1 MVIEC
6 QNVSLGY
13 ASKTVAENISF
24 AVNEGDYVCVVGENG
39 AGKSTL
45 IKTLLGLQPVLAG
58 KILTSNNFSRKNIG
72 YLPQLTETQKD
83 FPATVNEIVLSGCL
97 CKMGMRPFYSQKEK
111 SLAKENIEKLK
122 ISHIAKKSFRQLS
135 GGQRQRVLIARALCA
150 ADNMLILDEPTSGL
164 DVNATAELYEI
175 LRNLN
180 KNGVTIITVSH
191 DVENCMKD
199 ASHVLHLS
207 DKKYFYGTVADY
219 EIGKNEVV
227 C

>member
-97 CKMGMRPFYSQKEK
+97 CKMGNRPFYSQKEK
-111 SLAKENIEKLK
+111 SLAKENIEKLR

-164 DVNATAELYEI
+164 DVNATSELYEI

-207 DKKYFYGTVADY
+207 DKKYFYGTVAEY
-219 EIGKNEVV
+219 EIVKK
-227 C
+227 